1 MDENYKIKQ
10 KYKTYEIKKCNEEN
24 MTVGEICSILDE
36 LIKQGK
42 SDYSVHTEGFCIAV
56 SSIEVSD
63 EDKEISF

>member
-1 MDENYKIKQ
+1 MDKNYIIKQ
-10 KYKTYEIKKCNEEN
+10 KYKSYEITKNNEEN
-24 MTVGEICSILDE
+24 MTVGEIYSILDE

-63 EDKEISF
+63 RDKEISF